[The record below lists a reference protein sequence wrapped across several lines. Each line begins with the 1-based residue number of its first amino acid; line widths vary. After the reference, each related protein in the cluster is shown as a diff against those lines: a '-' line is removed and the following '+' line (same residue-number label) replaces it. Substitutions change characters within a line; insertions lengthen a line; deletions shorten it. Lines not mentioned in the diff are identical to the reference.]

1 MRITRINFIYP
12 EKIKKKKN
20 VSIFSRLIFES
31 SNKRSRFFFFK
42 FKNEIK
48 KALLESCT

>member
-12 EKIKKKKN
+12 EKIKKKN

-31 SNKRSRFFFFK
+31 SNKRIRFFFFK